1 MNIEE
6 YIVEIHRQNKLNVIF
21 TDNKIMEYKFKD
33 YISNLHKSNE
43 SVNNKKDII
52 NILIPKIKKYNTRMY
67 NFKSNNLHY

>member
-1 MNIEE
+1 MDPYE
-6 YIVEIHRQNKLNVIF
+6 YIEEIHRQNKLNIIF